1 MYVLGLISL
10 ERHLHVDSNLYC
22 VYIYVHIVKKNAME
36 QNIIIDIPC
45 AHTHIHRHTHTNIE
59 KTKAVVK
66 ANSNLLEISQWRY
79 KLESAGMWLGLASG
93 VLLGYF
99 VSNHMQPPAPRYC
112 GCFF

>member
-1 MYVLGLISL
+1 M
-10 ERHLHVDSNLYC
+10 
-22 VYIYVHIVKKNAME
+22 HIVKKNAME

-45 AHTHIHRHTHTNIE
+45 AHTHTQTHTHTNIE

-112 GCFF
+112 GCFFDIKKNI

>member
-1 MYVLGLISL
+1 
-10 ERHLHVDSNLYC
+10 
-22 VYIYVHIVKKNAME
+22 ME

-45 AHTHIHRHTHTNIE
+45 AHTHTQTHTHTNIE

-66 ANSNLLEISQWRY
+66 ANSNLLENSQWRY

-112 GCFF
+112 GCFFRHKKESLIIIHVYQLYLYVESQACQRH